1 MGAFIVT
8 VIGITFLGVF
18 VIVLIWFITKT
29 NIGQQLMSYM
39 SNAVEQEKGYVN
51 LDVYEH
57 FAKECKT
64 AELAERERL
73 APLIGQ
79 LVEECKKKEQT
90 SKVTLKSYKTIEL
103 DEIIP
108 AFEQLPVL
116 ELYHILKVLEGRVK

>member
-8 VIGITFLGVF
+8 VIGAIFLGVF

-29 NIGQQLMSYM
+29 NKGQQLMSYI
-39 SNAVEQEKGYVN
+39 SKAVEKEEGYVN
-51 LDVYEH
+51 IDNYEH
-57 FAKECKT
+57 FAKEYKT
-64 AELAERERL
+64 AELSERERL
-73 APLIGQ
+73 APIIGQ

-108 AFEQLPVL
+108 TFEQLPVL

>member
-8 VIGITFLGVF
+8 VIVAIFLGVF

-29 NIGQQLMSYM
+29 NKGQQLMSYI
-39 SNAVEQEKGYVN
+39 SKAVEKEEGYVN
-51 LDVYEH
+51 IDNYEH
-57 FAKECKT
+57 FAKEYKT
-64 AELAERERL
+64 AELSERERL
-73 APLIGQ
+73 APIIGQ

-108 AFEQLPVL
+108 TFEQLPVL